1 MQRSKDAGVN
11 FSSAPL
17 RPCSPAYLHSF
28 AFISSEMASALQKY
42 FVSPRVPNVAAGFV
56 EDDFA
61 VVDIRRRRGGFSLA
75 ASALTRLPQ
84 GLVTP
89 GFDKENI
96 QDTSELAE
104 IVRHTAEAAGLR
116 NKKRWSVALPEGVA
130 RTLIVTLESKPA
142 SRRELNEV
150 LNWKIER
157 LIAVPVGELR
167 ISRQRISP
175 AAQQERYL
183 ITVARDEVISHYE
196 SIFFGAGW
204 HSGLMLPRHMGEA
217 QWLIMDRSPGDKML
231 VSANPSGF
239 TSVVVRGGEP
249 VLVRT
254 HECEVDSRADELHR
268 FALYYRDRLGDG
280 RVEGNVL
287 TGLLVLGGINLAD
300 SLSAIVAA
308 TESEPRPIDPLDFGL
323 DFKGEPIGFD
333 QLAGVAG
340 LASIA
345 WQ

>member
-1 MQRSKDAGVN
+1 
-11 FSSAPL
+11 
-17 RPCSPAYLHSF
+17 
-28 AFISSEMASALQKY
+28 MASALQKY
-42 FVSPRVPNVAAGFV
+42 LLAPRVPNVAAGFV
-56 EDDFA
+56 EEAFA
-61 VVDIRRRRGGFSLA
+61 VVDIRRRRGGFSLM

-89 GFDKENI
+89 GFDTENI
-96 QDTSELAE
+96 QDPNELAE
-104 IVRHTAEAAGLR
+104 IIRQTAEAAGLR

-130 RTLIVTLESKPA
+130 RTLVVTLESKPA

-157 LIAVPVGELR
+157 LIAVPAVELR
-167 ISRQRISP
+167 VSRQRISP
-175 AAQQERYL
+175 VSGQERYL
-183 ITVARDEVISHYE
+183 MTVARDEVISEYE
-196 SIFFGAGW
+196 SVFFGVDWQA
-204 HSGLMLPRHMGEA
+204 GLMLPRHIGEA
-217 QWLIMDRSPGDKML
+217 QWLILDPSPGDKML
-231 VSANPSGF
+231 VSANASGF

-254 HECEVDSRADELHR
+254 HECAPDARADELHR
-268 FALYYRDRLGDG
+268 FALYYRDRLGDVG
-280 RVEGNVL
+280 GQETAL
-287 TGLLVLGGINLAD
+287 TRLLVLGGINLAD

-308 TESEPRPIDPLDFGL
+308 TENEPHPIDPMDFGL